1 MKFSSNF
8 GNSNDENNLMHKFLL
23 TNTQV
28 SRLHK
33 AFENNS
39 SANTKLPI
47 RILSRLLGSL
57 LKAGLPLLKNTFKP
71 SVKAF

>member
-1 MKFSSNF
+1 MKFSSNA

-39 SANTKLPI
+39 SANTKLSI